1 MSSGPSHQVD
11 LCCYDVEDVL
21 SSTLG
26 PRFWSRLEVSSFPG
40 PSKNV
45 ITMAQ
50 RHLLPCPHC
59 ETRLSIE
66 PTQAGQT
73 TGCPECSQV
82 VPIPTLRKIREL
94 PLDEN
99 QVAESTAQWSFERRS
114 MFAGGLAAFLIGVG
128 ITVVFLLLRSQLDT
142 EIPPIPEEEAFLAIV
157 ENTPIDGLWLKWKE
171 SVRSTELGDWVPSP
185 VTIARRQARLYLQ
198 ISIVTGVIA
207 LGGLGTSVFSLVC
220 QSKS

>member
-21 SSTLG
+21 SSTLD

-142 EIPPIPEEEAFLAIV
+142 EIL
-157 ENTPIDGLWLKWKE
+157 
-171 SVRSTELGDWVPSP
+171 
-185 VTIARRQARLYLQ
+185 
-198 ISIVTGVIA
+198 
-207 LGGLGTSVFSLVC
+207 SLIHI
-220 QSKS
+220 